1 MREKKRDREQGK
13 EREREREH
21 TEGLY
26 VAYKT
31 IRNMTTCS
39 AAKRG
44 LKLACGGR
52 GGSVGPP
59 GSVDAREI
67 QNPYIKTQPSQPATT
82 RLIQNNIM
90 GAAT

>member
-1 MREKKRDREQGK
+1 MRRKVTEN
-13 EREREREH
+13 ERERERERKRTYRRALRCVQNS
-21 TEGLY
+21 TEHDDLLW
-26 VAYKT
+26 
-31 IRNMTTCS
+31 RR
-39 AAKRG
+39 RG

-67 QNPYIKTQPSQPATT
+67 QNPYIKTQPSQTATA